1 MSRAGK
7 GADLREMRG
16 YLRQL
21 GFRPVDDRGSG
32 SHEMWSHPEFGNA
45 ILAWSGDLHWRDNQ
59 LRQFA
64 TRLGVDLSE
73 LKRRLGLL
81 REKRSGPK
89 PRRQRNDAGRQ
100 ARRFH
105 VVREDKPQAPTRC
118 GTPQERMAEI
128 VKDREAAE
136 QRQLRAVPD
145 SPEYMCAL
153 DDIARC
159 RREWL
164 EAEAALKE
172 AA

>member
-1 MSRAGK
+1 MTVIRANKFGPECTRW
-7 GADLREMRG
+7 LRHFGWEFDGWTGTTHAR
-16 YLRQL
+16 
-21 GFRPVDDRGSG
+21 FV
-32 SHEMWSHPEFGNA
+32 HPEFA
-45 ILAWSGDLHWRDNQ
+45 PIALASSPSVDPRKWLLHDI
-59 LRQFA
+59 
-64 TRLGVDLSE
+64 G
-73 LKRRLGLL
+73 KRAGLTKAEVEISLGLRSPK
-81 REKRSGPK
+81 REGPK
-89 PRRQRNDAGRQ
+89 VKRERNDAGRQ